1 MDTIQIAIVVQ
12 NDLLRCGLESLL
24 KRANNHIQ
32 LEGVYAVL
40 PDYERFQQEAPS
52 QQILILD
59 DKCTAKPLPTIA
71 KLLQH
76 YPRLKIIILSD
87 FLGEKYIYRLLKAG
101 AYGFLYTQDRIEDNL
116 LLGIR
121 AVIEGHRY
129 LSPKA
134 SLLPYSQSNEALNST
149 DFSVLELLAQGKTTG
164 EIAARMNLTNRT
176 IYRIRHKLREYLLV
190 RTNEQIIE
198 AARQNGLL
206 QS

>member
-12 NDLLRCGLESLL
+12 NDLLRCGLETLL

-32 LEGVYAVL
+32 LEGVYSVL
-40 PDYERFQQEAPS
+40 PDYERFQQQAPS

-59 DKCTAKPLPTIA
+59 DNCTAKPLPTIE
-71 KLLQH
+71 KLRQH
-76 YPRLKIIILSD
+76 YPQLKIIILSD

-101 AYGFLYTQDRIEDNL
+101 AYGFLYKQDRIEDNL

-121 AVIEGHRY
+121 AVIEGHQY